1 MKQFTY
7 EVRDELGLHARVA
20 TELVNRLQ
28 DSESN
33 VTLQDG
39 SKTAD
44 AKKMF
49 SLMALCV
56 QQGDMLTFTIEGGD
70 EEALSRELRDFCR
83 KYL

>member
-28 DSESN
+28 DSESS
-33 VTLQDG
+33 VTRQDG

>member
-28 DSESN
+28 DSESS

-39 SKTAD
+39 EKTAD

>member
-28 DSESN
+28 DSESS

-39 SKTAD
+39 EKTAD

-49 SLMALCV
+49 SLLALCV

>member
-20 TELVNRLQ
+20 KELVNRLQ
-28 DSESN
+28 DSESS

>member
-28 DSESN
+28 DSESS

-56 QQGDMLTFTIEGGD
+56 QQGDMLTFTIEGGVKKLL
-70 EEALSRELRDFCR
+70 AGN
-83 KYL
+83 

>member
-20 TELVNRLQ
+20 TELVNSLQ
-28 DSESN
+28 DAESS

-39 SKTAD
+39 EKTAD

-49 SLMALCV
+49 SVMALCV
-56 QQGDMLTFTIEGGD
+56 QQGDLLTFSIEGGD
-70 EEALSRELRDFCR
+70 EENICRELKEFCR